1 LKGEKLRV
9 AQLGFGYWGGNV
21 LRNILAV
28 PRARVVAVADP
39 DRDRLAEVKRRG
51 HDVAVTDDS
60 DEVLAR
66 RDVDA
71 VLIVTPARA
80 HGRLVRSA
88 LEAGK
93 HVFVEKPL
101 ALDIEEARTAVELAD
116 RKRLTL
122 MVGHTFLY
130 ATPVRLLKDYLD
142 RGELGTLRYLYSQRL
157 NLGRVQ
163 DDISVLW
170 SVGPHDVSI
179 FLHLLGS
186 LPVEVSARGLSCLRP
201 GIEDVVFLAMLFPD
215 GVTAQTHLSWVDPC
229 KVRRVTLVGG
239 RKTAVYDDVS
249 ADARVVVYDR
259 AVQLAPGR
267 NGSSAAHA
275 AVDDVF
281 VPPCPYPE
289 PLRVECEHFVD
300 CVLDG
305 QRPAT
310 DGPQGLDVVRVLDA
324 AERSM
329 AEGGRPVRLDSG
341 PG

>member
-1 LKGEKLRV
+1 VTGERLRV
-9 AQLGFGYWGGNV
+9 AQLGFGYWGQNV

-28 PRARVVAVADP
+28 PNAEVVAVADP
-39 DRDRLAEVKRRG
+39 DRERLAEVKRRG
-51 HDVAVTDDS
+51 YDVAVTADAE
-60 DEVLAR
+60 EVFAR

-80 HGRLVRSA
+80 HGALVRRA
-88 LEAGK
+88 LESGK

-101 ALDIEEARTAVELAD
+101 ALDIAQARDAVELAE
-116 RKRLTL
+116 RRRLTL

-130 ATPVRLLKDYLD
+130 ATPVGMLKEYVDG
-142 RGELGTLRYLYSQRL
+142 GELGPLRYLYSQRL

-186 LPVEVSARGLSCLRP
+186 LPIEVSARGLSCLRP
-201 GIEDVVFLAMLFPD
+201 GIEDVAFLTMLFPD
-215 GVTAQTHLSWVDPC
+215 GVTAQVHLSWVDPC

-239 RKTAVYDDVS
+239 RKTAVYDDVA
-249 ADARVVVYDR
+249 ADSRIVLYDR
-259 AVQLAPGR
+259 GVELAPGR
-267 NGSSAAHA
+267 NGDSAAHA
-275 AVDDVF
+275 HNGDAL
-281 VPPCPYPE
+281 VPSCPYPE

-300 CVLDG
+300 CVLG
-305 QRPAT
+305 GVRPRT
-310 DGPQGLDVVRVLDA
+310 DGAQGLDVVRVLDA

-329 AEGGRPVRLDSG
+329 AEGGRPVRLD
-341 PG
+341 PGRG

>member
-1 LKGEKLRV
+1 MKGQKLRV
-9 AQLGFGYWGGNV
+9 AQLGFGYWGANV

-28 PRARVVAVADP
+28 PRA
-39 DRDRLAEVKRRG
+39 E
-51 HDVAVTDDS
+51 
-60 DEVLAR
+60 
-66 RDVDA
+66 
-71 VLIVTPARA
+71 
-80 HGRLVRSA
+80 
-88 LEAGK
+88 
-93 HVFVEKPL
+93 
-101 ALDIEEARTAVELAD
+101 VELAE

-130 ATPVRLLKDYLD
+130 ATPVRMLKEYLD
-142 RGELGTLRYLYSQRL
+142 RGELGSLRYLYSQRL

-186 LPVEVSARGLSCLRP
+186 LPVEVAARGLSCLRP
-201 GIEDVVFLAMLFPD
+201 GIEDVVFLTMLFPD
-215 GVTAQTHLSWVDPC
+215 GVTAQTHLSWVDAC

-249 ADARVVVYDR
+249 ADERIVLYNR

-267 NGSSAAHA
+267 NGNSAAHA
-275 AVDDVF
+275 AADDVF

-300 CVLDG
+300 CALG
-305 QRPAT
+305 GETPAT
-310 DGPQGLDVVRVLDA
+310 GGAQGLDVVRVLEA

-329 AEGGRPVRLDSG
+329 AEGGRPVRLDPDRG
-341 PG
+341 